1 MTSGAEASNP
11 TTSSMPASSGS
22 AMLKPLETS
31 PTTISLAGRPLCSR
45 YCPQRLDRVD
55 LAGPGLAVGQDDEG
69 VDLELAL
76 GRVQHRQGAVG
87 PAEGQALGLLDDV
100 GQPGPGGD
108 VQRDELRPG
117 RPSPGSPARSAP

>member
-22 AMLKPLETS
+22 AMLKPLATS
-31 PTTISLAGRPLCSR
+31 PTTISFAGMPVCSR

-55 LAGPGLAVGQDDEG
+55 RAGPGLAVGQDDEG

-76 GRVQHRQGAVG
+76 GRMHASAGAVG

-108 VQRDELRPG
+108 VQRDELAPG
-117 RPSPGSPARSAP
+117 RP